1 MDLTVWVDVAL
12 GITIVYLGTSL
23 FVTIINEYIAQ
34 FFNLRGRN
42 LFHALGQLIQDQ
54 KLRAD
59 LQNIPALKPYFEGL
73 NSRFKRLRGPSISY
87 IDTQVLAQ
95 MLLELI
101 APQSTKTIPAEQQT
115 SLQPSPPPQ
124 PSPPAM
130 PDPGK
135 STSTGTSFQPRE
147 KAEVLQ
153 DLAQASIDV
162 NLKRQ
167 LMAVVQSAS
176 DSMESVTQAVS
187 NWADRSLTMLG
198 EHYKRN
204 MQILSF
210 IVSLFVAG
218 ILNIDTLALV
228 EHLYK
233 DKELRT
239 ATAEFAIRIQKELQ
253 PGAIESCTKLSIDE
267 QRKKDE
273 CKSIPDL
280 VDAIRLGNQS
290 LGKLPIGWPTTVTDY
305 TPKPLQMVG
314 WFLTALAASLGAPF
328 WFDLLTKLVNVRHG
342 MRRPEVV
349 AKEEKK

>member
-34 FFNLRGRN
+34 LFNLRGRN
-42 LFHALGQLIQDQ
+42 LFNSLTQLIADPDLRT
-54 KLRAD
+54 KLRA
-59 LQNIPALKPYFEGL
+59 IPMLRPYFQEAGHTWEW
-73 NSRFKRLRGPSISY
+73 LRGHSISY

-95 MLLELI
+95 MLLGLI
-101 APQSTKTIPAEQQT
+101 TPQSTTTPPSDQPT
-115 SLQPSPPPQ
+115 PLQPPPPPNSSTAAVPEPEQ
-124 PSPPAM
+124 PAPTTTHV
-130 PDPGK
+130 DPSQK
-135 STSTGTSFQPRE
+135 S
-147 KAEVLQ
+147 EVLQ
-153 DLAQASIDV
+153 KLARANIDPT
-162 NLKRQ
+162 LKTQ
-167 LMAVVQSAS
+167 LEAVIHSAS

-228 EHLYK
+228 DRLYT

-239 ATAEFAIRIQKELQ
+239 TVAEFAIRVGEQERSGDIQACLAKSSAARKQ
-253 PGAIESCTKLSIDE
+253 DE
-267 QRKKDE
+267 KCKDLLG
-273 CKSIPDL
+273 L
-280 VDAIRLGNQS
+280 VDAIQSKNKS
-290 LGKLPIGWPTTVTDY
+290 LGQLPIGWPATVTDY
-305 TPKPLQMVG
+305 TPKPFQLVG
-314 WFLTALAASLGAPF
+314 WVLTALATSLGAPF